1 MNKIKISDSY
11 TCPVCMGVSNATFE
25 TTKELQLIEENCPK
39 CYAELKLSVWV
50 KNNQSMMLSV
60 KTSDQQLEWIQD
72 TNGNL
77 VLHHNGKPIKAT
89 TIPNMMRNYTGESN
103 GELVEV
109 NVEGLKQHI
118 EKEYSSFM

>member
-1 MNKIKISDSY
+1 
-11 TCPVCMGVSNATFE
+11 
-25 TTKELQLIEENCPK
+25 
-39 CYAELKLSVWV
+39 
-50 KNNQSMMLSV
+50 MMLSV

-89 TIPNMMRNYTGESN
+89 TIPNMMLNYTGESN